1 MPDTCGLPGVK
12 EDEDDEEGAGAEIDV
27 VLPDPINDSKASWE
41 NYGLYLIDNGSELFL
56 WVSGNVV
63 PGLVQDLFGTEN
75 LYEIPTGKTELP
87 EFSLEESEFNYR
99 VRQIIGKIR
108 EQNDSIIWKN
118 LYVVV
123 GASSNEPIE
132 ISQQRDLMALR
143 MWASSCLVEDKT
155 GSEPSYRDFLTSLK
169 SKVSQ

>member
-87 EFSLEESEFNYR
+87 EFLSRNLNSTTESVKLLAKSENKTIQLFGR
-99 VRQIIGKIR
+99 
-108 EQNDSIIWKN
+108 
-118 LYVVV
+118 
-123 GASSNEPIE
+123 
-132 ISQQRDLMALR
+132 ISMLL
-143 MWASSCLVEDKT
+143 LVHHQMN
-155 GSEPSYRDFLTSLK
+155 RLK
-169 SKVSQ
+169 FHNNVI